1 MDIGNPPAVIKWFK
15 GKDISDIKII
25 TGSTLKVQSAAF
37 SDEGWYTCFAKNE
50 VGNTTVNLFLLV
62 GKLRRF

>member
-15 GKDISDIKII
+15 GKDTSHIKII

-62 GKLRRF
+62 GKLKRF